1 MSSSAVRRR
10 EAQIDHGL
18 GGAFWIV
25 GAWRLLAVVA
35 RENSLWPL
43 ELVDRCEFFLGLA
56 LMLIGAAALHRANKV
71 WREESAEDEA
81 RLHAFLL
88 GAASDL
94 REQAEPDAVP
104 CPEELEAWIRRRF
117 EPCRERATFASHESR
132 RTASM
137 RQDELFTAEE
147 ALRAARAA
155 LLDADRSRARMQ
167 LDRAATHLVL
177 AAEGETALS
186 GGLAKVES

>member
-1 MSSSAVRRR
+1 MSGIALRRR

-18 GGAFWIV
+18 GGAFWIL

-35 RENSLWPL
+35 RENSLWPR
-43 ELVDRCEFFLGLA
+43 ELDDRAELFLGLA
-56 LMLIGAAALHRANKV
+56 LLLIGSAALHRARRV

-88 GAASDL
+88 GAATDL
-94 REQAEPDAVP
+94 REQAEPAAVL

-132 RTASM
+132 RIDQQ
-137 RQDELFTAEE
+137 RQRELFIAEE

-155 LLDADRSRARMQ
+155 LLDADRTRARSE
-167 LDRAATHLVL
+167 LERAAEHLVH
-177 AAEGETALS
+177 AAEGE
-186 GGLAKVES
+186 G